1 MITIEDFEKVDIRA
15 GRIIEA
21 EEFPEAKKPAYKLK
35 IDFGPEI
42 GIKRSSAQVTMRY
55 FPKDLIDRAVV
66 AVVNFPPRNVAG
78 FMSEVLVLGFCNE
91 EGEVVLLQPD
101 AIVPPGARLC

>member
-35 IDFGPEI
+35 IDFGQEI
-42 GIKRSSAQVTMRY
+42 GIRRSSAQVTMRY